1 LAGEIHQLNKEAS
14 VKRYL
19 ALVAGLIFVLGFTAV
34 AFAIHAEIPSDTQ
47 AVVAKGTTQITLG
60 GEIRA
65 RGEYK
70 EVDFN
75 NDTPGDSYYDSRV
88 RLSVDAQVTPNTS
101 GFVQVEAGGGY
112 TADNYTWGTSTEK
125 EWYSTGSCNDTNGDD
140 QCDVGT
146 ITVDTKSRDKDQYG
160 AKGIYNVGNAKRGQF
175 NILQAWILHK
185 GSGLLGVPAGVKV
198 GHMPLALGNKLFFDH
213 TKFGDDAIVFFVDP
227 TKELHIGLLTAKFR
241 EGQNALSDDANAYVG
256 LFNYKL
262 ANGSISGDITYVDD
276 QGFSADGL
284 HFWNFGL
291 RGDMKVDP
299 ITIRADVELQTGST
313 GQTPDRDFAG
323 YAFLV
328 GADFKVDPV
337 TLTAEF
343 AYGSGDDDAND
354 DKDKRFV
361 TSLGADPHFTYV
373 YEYRTN
379 NACGV
384 QYGGICNTM
393 YVKLGASAQPVK
405 DLTASLNLFWLRA
418 NEVPAGGD
426 KDIGIEIDPK
436 ITYKIDK
443 NLTYWIEG
451 GYLMAGDFWGPN
463 ADDAYAIRHGI
474 MLSF

>member
-1 LAGEIHQLNKEAS
+1 

-34 AFAIHAEIPSDTQ
+34 AFAIHAEIPSETQ

-70 EVDFN
+70 EVDFD

-88 RLSVDAQVTPNTS
+88 RLSVDAQVTPNTE
-101 GFVQVEAGGGY
+101 GFVQVEAGNGD
-112 TADNYTWGTSTEK
+112 TKDNYTWGD
-125 EWYSTGSCNDTNGDD
+125 GNN
-140 QCDVGT
+140 
-146 ITVDTKSRDKDQYG
+146 G
-160 AKGIYNVGNAKRGQF
+160 AKGIYGVGNAKRGSF

-185 GSGLLGVPAGVKV
+185 GEGLLGVPAGVKV

-241 EGQNALSDDANAYVG
+241 EGATNDADDADAYVG

-262 ANGSISGDITYVDD
+262 ANGSISGDVTYVDD
-276 QGFSADGL
+276 RSTPDGL
-284 HFWNFGL
+284 HFWNLGL
-291 RGDMKVDP
+291 RGDMNVDT

-313 GQTPDRDFAG
+313 GTTPDIDFAG

-337 TLTAEF
+337 TLTVEF
-343 AYGSGDDDAND
+343 AYGSGDDDATD
-354 DKDKRFV
+354 DKNKNFV

-379 NACGV
+379 NACG
-384 QYGGICNTM
+384 YASGGICNTM

-443 NLTYWIEG
+443 NLTYWVEG

>member
-1 LAGEIHQLNKEAS
+1 

-70 EVDFN
+70 EVDFDK
-75 NDTPGDSYYDSRV
+75 DTPGDSYYDSRV

-101 GFVQVEAGGGY
+101 GFVQVEAGSGP
-112 TADNYTWGTSTEK
+112 TDDNYKWGTA
-125 EWYSTGSCNDTNGDD
+125 GN
-140 QCDVGT
+140 
-146 ITVDTKSRDKDQYG
+146 G
-160 AKGIYNVGNAKRGQF
+160 AKGIYNVGNAKQGSF

-185 GSGLLGVPAGVKV
+185 GEGLLGVPAGVKV

-241 EGQNALSDDANAYVG
+241 EGATNSADDANAYVG
-256 LFNYKL
+256 LFTYKGQGFNL
-262 ANGSISGDITYVDD
+262 SGDITYVDD
-276 QGFSADGL
+276 QSTTVSGPRPNGSDI

-299 ITIRADVELQTGST
+299 VTIRADVELQTGKIVNT
-313 GQTPDRDFAG
+313 GGAEPKFKG
-323 YAFLV
+323 KAFLV
-328 GADFKVDPV
+328 GADMKVDPV

-343 AYGSGDDDAND
+343 AYGSGDKNLGGGDIKA
-354 DKDKRFV
+354 FV

-373 YEYRTN
+373 YEYRTG
-379 NACGV
+379 NACALDVNKDGTV
-384 QYGGICNTM
+384 NPRTEGMQYGGICNTM

-418 NEVPAGGD
+418 NQVPDGWK

-436 ITYKIDK
+436 VTYKIDK

-451 GYLMAGDFWGPN
+451 GYLMAGDFWKGGDAN
-463 ADDAYAIRHGI
+463 AKVDDAYAVRHGI
-474 MLSF
+474 MLTF

>member
-19 ALVAGLIFVLGFTAV
+19 ALVAGLVFVLGFTAV
-34 AFAIHAEIPSDTQ
+34 AFAIHAEIPSETQ

-65 RGEYK
+65 RGEYR
-70 EVDFN
+70 EVDFD

-88 RLSVDAQVTPNTS
+88 RLSVDAQVTPNTE
-101 GFVQVEAGGGY
+101 GFVQVEAGSGA
-112 TADNYTWGTSTEK
+112 TDDNYKWGTA
-125 EWYSTGSCNDTNGDD
+125 GN
-140 QCDVGT
+140 
-146 ITVDTKSRDKDQYG
+146 G
-160 AKGIYNVGNAKRGQF
+160 AKGIYNVGNAKQGSF

-185 GSGLLGVPAGVKV
+185 GEGLLGVPAGVKV

-241 EGQNALSDDANAYVG
+241 EGATNNADDANAYVG
-256 LFNYKL
+256 LFVYKL

-276 QGFSADGL
+276 QDKFAPALFGPNSDV
-284 HFWNFGL
+284 HFWNLGL

-299 ITIRADVELQTGST
+299 VTIRADVELQTGKIVNT
-313 GQTPDRDFAG
+313 GGAEPKFKG

-328 GADFKVDPV
+328 GADMKVDPV

-343 AYGSGDDDAND
+343 AYGSGQDSSSDIKA
-354 DKDKRFV
+354 FV

-373 YEYRTN
+373 YEYRTP

-418 NEVPAGGD
+418 NKVPAGGD
-426 KDIGIEIDPK
+426 KEIGIEIDPK

-443 NLTYWIEG
+443 NLTYWVEG

>member
-1 LAGEIHQLNKEAS
+1 M
-14 VKRYL
+14 KRYL

-65 RGEYK
+65 RGEYR
-70 EVDFN
+70 EVDF
-75 NDTPGDSYYDSRV
+75 DKDSPGDSYYDSRV
-88 RLSVDAQVTPNTS
+88 RLSVDAQVTPNTK
-101 GFVQVEAGGGY
+101 GFIQVEAGNGD
-112 TADNYTWGTSTEK
+112 TKDNYTWGD
-125 EWYSTGSCNDTNGDD
+125 GNN
-140 QCDVGT
+140 
-146 ITVDTKSRDKDQYG
+146 G
-160 AKGIYNVGNAKRGQF
+160 AKGIYDVGNAKRGQF
-175 NILQAWILHK
+175 NLLQAWILHQ
-185 GSGLLGVPAGVKV
+185 GEGLLGVPAGIKV

-241 EGQNALSDDANAYVG
+241 EGDTDDADDANAYVA
-256 LFNYKL
+256 LFTYKL
-262 ANGSISGDITYVDD
+262 ENGSISGDIAYVDD
-276 QGFSADGL
+276 QDIFAGAPADV
-284 HFWNFGL
+284 HFWNIGL

-299 ITIRADVELQTGST
+299 VTIRADVELQTGKIVNT
-313 GQTPDRDFAG
+313 GGAEPKFKG

-328 GADFKVDPV
+328 GADMKVDPI

-343 AYGSGDDDAND
+343 AYGSGQDSSSDIKA
-354 DKDKRFV
+354 FV

-373 YEYRTN
+373 YEYRTP
-379 NACGV
+379 NACGD
-384 QYGGICNTM
+384 QSGGLCNTM
-393 YVKLGASAQPVK
+393 YVKLGASAKPVK

-418 NEVPAGGD
+418 NKTSSGVS

-436 ITYKIDK
+436 IVYKIDR
-443 NLTYWIEG
+443 NLSYWVEG

-463 ADDAYAIRHGI
+463 ADNAYAIRHGI

>member
-1 LAGEIHQLNKEAS
+1 

-65 RGEYK
+65 RGEYRETDMDK
-70 EVDFN
+70 DRHVNQDGDN
-75 NDTPGDSYYDSRV
+75 NLGNRRDEDGSYYDARV

-101 GFVQVEAGGGY
+101 GFVQVEAGNGP
-112 TADNYTWGTSTEK
+112 TADNYTWGTA
-125 EWYSTGSCNDTNGDD
+125 GNGA
-140 QCDVGT
+140 T
-146 ITVDTKSRDKDQYG
+146 
-160 AKGIYNVGNAKRGQF
+160 GIYGVGNAKPGVF

-373 YEYRTN
+373 YEYSTE
-379 NACGV
+379 NACGNLF
-384 QYGGICNTM
+384 GGICNTM

>member
-1 LAGEIHQLNKEAS
+1 

-47 AVVAKGTTQITLG
+47 AVVAKGKTQITLG

-65 RGEYK
+65 RGEYR

-75 NDTPGDSYYDSRV
+75 TDDHVDVNESGIRGDARNEDGSYYDARV

-101 GFVQVEAGGGY
+101 GFVQVEAGNGP
-112 TADNYTWGTSTEK
+112 TRDNYTWGTV
-125 EWYSTGSCNDTNGDD
+125 GSGAA
-140 QCDVGT
+140 G
-146 ITVDTKSRDKDQYG
+146 IYSRDVI
-160 AKGIYNVGNAKRGQF
+160 KGDAGNVKPGVF

-241 EGQNALSDDANAYVG
+241 EGQSALSDDANAYVG
-256 LFNYKL
+256 LFTYKGQGFNL
-262 ANGSISGDITYVDD
+262 SGDITYVDD
-276 QGFSADGL
+276 QSNTQSGPRPNNNSDI
-284 HFWNFGL
+284 HFWNLGL

-299 ITIRADVELQTGST
+299 VTIRADVELQTGKIANT
-313 GQTPDRDFAG
+313 GGAEPKFKG
-323 YAFLV
+323 YAFLI

-343 AYGSGDDDAND
+343 AYGSGDKDND
-354 DKDKRFV
+354 NKIKAFV

-373 YEYRTN
+373 YEYSTV
-379 NACGV
+379 NACRVPELNINNGNL
-384 QYGGICNTM
+384 YGGICNTM

-418 NEVPAGGD
+418 NEVPTNWK

-436 ITYKIDK
+436 VTYKIDK
-443 NLTYWIEG
+443 NLTYWVEG
-451 GYLMAGDFWGPN
+451 GYLMAGDFWKRGN
-463 ADDAYAIRHGI
+463 ANARVDDAYAVRHGI

>member
-34 AFAIHAEIPSDTQ
+34 AFAIHAEIPSETQ

-65 RGEYK
+65 RGEYR

-75 NDTPGDSYYDSRV
+75 KDTKGTRDGSNYESRV
-88 RLSVDAQVTPNTS
+88 RLSVDAQVTPNTE
-101 GFVQVEAGGGY
+101 GFVQVEAGNGP
-112 TADNYTWGTSTEK
+112 TRDNYTWGTAESGAAGI
-125 EWYSTGSCNDTNGDD
+125 Y
-140 QCDVGT
+140 
-146 ITVDTKSRDKDQYG
+146 SRDVIQGD
-160 AKGIYNVGNAKRGQF
+160 AGNAKPGVF

-241 EGQNALSDDANAYVG
+241 EGATNNADDANAYVG

-262 ANGSISGDITYVDD
+262 ANGSISGDVTYVDD

-299 ITIRADVELQTGST
+299 VTIRADVELQTGSAGT
-313 GQTPDRDFAG
+313 TPDIDFAG

-343 AYGSGDDDAND
+343 AYGSGDKDND
-354 DKDKRFV
+354 NKIKAFV

-373 YEYRTN
+373 YEYRTA
-379 NACGV
+379 NACRVPELNINNGITH
-384 QYGGICNTM
+384 GGICNTM

-418 NEVPAGGD
+418 NQVPDGWK

-436 ITYKIDK
+436 VTYKIDK

-451 GYLMAGDFWGPN
+451 GYLMAGDFWKRGN
-463 ADDAYAIRHGI
+463 ANAKVDDAYAVRHGI
-474 MLSF
+474 MLTF

>member
-1 LAGEIHQLNKEAS
+1 M
-14 VKRYL
+14 KRYL

-70 EVDFN
+70 EVDFDK
-75 NDTPGDSYYDSRV
+75 DTPGDSYYDSRV

-101 GFVQVEAGGGY
+101 GFVQVEAGSGP
-112 TADNYTWGTSTEK
+112 TDDNYKWGTA
-125 EWYSTGSCNDTNGDD
+125 GN
-140 QCDVGT
+140 
-146 ITVDTKSRDKDQYG
+146 G
-160 AKGIYNVGNAKRGQF
+160 AKGIYNVGNAKQGSF

-185 GSGLLGVPAGVKV
+185 GEGLLGVPAGVKV

-241 EGQNALSDDANAYVG
+241 EGATNSADDANAYVG
-256 LFNYKL
+256 LFTYKGQGFNL
-262 ANGSISGDITYVDD
+262 SGDITYVDD
-276 QGFSADGL
+276 QSTTVSGPRPNGSDI

-299 ITIRADVELQTGST
+299 VTIRADVELQTGKIVNT
-313 GQTPDRDFAG
+313 GGAEPKFKG
-323 YAFLV
+323 KAFLV
-328 GADFKVDPV
+328 GADMKVDPV

-343 AYGSGDDDAND
+343 AYGSGDKNLGGGDIKA
-354 DKDKRFV
+354 FV

-373 YEYRTN
+373 YEYRTG
-379 NACGV
+379 NACALDVNKDGTV
-384 QYGGICNTM
+384 NPRTEGMQYGGICNTM

-418 NEVPAGGD
+418 NQVPDGWK

-436 ITYKIDK
+436 VTYKIDK

-451 GYLMAGDFWGPN
+451 GYLMAGDFWKGGDAN
-463 ADDAYAIRHGI
+463 AKVDDAYAVRHGI
-474 MLSF
+474 MLTF

>member
-1 LAGEIHQLNKEAS
+1 M
-14 VKRYL
+14 KRYL

-70 EVDFN
+70 EVDFDK
-75 NDTPGDSYYDSRV
+75 DTPGDSYYDSRV

-101 GFVQVEAGGGY
+101 GFVQVEAGDGKI
-112 TADNYTWGTSTEK
+112 ADNYTWGAAYDPIDPK
-125 EWYSTGSCNDTNGDD
+125 KN
-140 QCDVGT
+140 
-146 ITVDTKSRDKDQYG
+146 G
-160 AKGIYNVGNAKRGQF
+160 AKGIYNVGNAKQGSF
-175 NILQAWILHK
+175 NVLQAWILHK
-185 GSGLLGVPAGVKV
+185 GEGLLGVPAGVKV

-227 TKELHIGLLTAKFR
+227 TKELHIGVLTAKFR
-241 EGQNALSDDANAYVG
+241 EGATNDADDANAYVG
-256 LFNYKL
+256 LFTYKL
-262 ANGSISGDITYVDD
+262 ANGGISGDITYVDD
-276 QGFSADGL
+276 QDTFAGAPADV
-284 HFWNFGL
+284 HFWNLGL
-291 RGDMKVDP
+291 RGDMKVEP
-299 ITIRADVELQTGST
+299 VTIRADVELQTGKIVNT
-313 GQTPDRDFAG
+313 GGAEPKFKG
-323 YAFLV
+323 YAFMV

-343 AYGSGDDDAND
+343 AYGSGQDSSSDIKA
-354 DKDKRFV
+354 FV

-373 YEYRTN
+373 YEYRTK
-379 NACGV
+379 NAAGI
-384 QYGGICNTM
+384 QFGGITNTM

-443 NLTYWIEG
+443 NLTYWVEG